1 MFHGEQAW
9 ETTEMTKHRKRE
21 EWIEEILEAAADE
34 LVSVGY
40 SRLTMDAIAARTDLS
55 KGGVYR
61 FFSNKREI
69 ALALFTR
76 HYRELLVFE
85 ADEVITWNLP
95 ITETLYRL
103 LFEQWEEGRLRR
115 DQKVWVQL
123 ISETLRDEEFAA
135 ERERLLEQ
143 LREKFGELV
152 KRLLDHYGLEMD
164 DERDQKLDTALRLG
178 IALLEGLVIQGTT
191 GTPIEEQA
199 ALVRRF
205 INVMLIDSIG
215 EIHVGT

>member
-1 MFHGEQAW
+1 
-9 ETTEMTKHRKRE
+9 MTKHRKRE

-40 SRLTMDAIAARTDLS
+40 SRLTMEAIAARTDLS

-76 HYRELLVFE
+76 HYRELLDFE
-85 ADEVITWNLP
+85 PDEVIVWNLP

-103 LFEQWEEGRLRR
+103 LFEMWEEGRLRR

-123 ISETLRDEEFAA
+123 ISETLRDEEFTA
-135 ERERLLEQ
+135 ERERLLGQ

-152 KRLLDHYGLEMD
+152 KRLFDHYGIETGEEL
-164 DERDQKLDTALRLG
+164 DQKLDTALRLG

-191 GTPIEEQA
+191 GTSIEEQA

-205 INVMLIDSIG
+205 IEVMLMNVLG
-215 EIHVGT
+215 EINVDA